1 MSRRAFFGP
10 WRPGRSNGVTSP
22 TSSDYRTL
30 PLRACLAVYAIM
42 GWCIQKVTGGA
53 QPGFSALADTPPIRS
68 RIDPGSALGG
78 AKSLVSALSG
88 EPL

>member
-1 MSRRAFFGP
+1 MSRVLGYVGIERSACRFIDGHD
-10 WRPGRSNGVTSP
+10 RDEVVRSNGVTSP

-53 QPGFSALADTPPIRS
+53 QPGFSALADTPP
-68 RIDPGSALGG
+68 D
-78 AKSLVSALSG
+78 
-88 EPL
+88 